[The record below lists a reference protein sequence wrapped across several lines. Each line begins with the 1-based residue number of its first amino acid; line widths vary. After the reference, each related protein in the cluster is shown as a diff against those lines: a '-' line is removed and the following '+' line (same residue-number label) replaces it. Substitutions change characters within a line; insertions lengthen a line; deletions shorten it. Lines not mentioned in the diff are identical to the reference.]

1 LPKTRVGLKY
11 EDEEEGSPFKRLDIF
26 WEGVLATTIRIITKA
41 SRRTRPRKAAAP
53 TTIAG
58 N

>member
-1 LPKTRVGLKY
+1 MKKKGALSRGW
-11 EDEEEGSPFKRLDIF
+11 IF
-26 WEGVLATTIRIITKA
+26 FGNGVLATTIRIITKA